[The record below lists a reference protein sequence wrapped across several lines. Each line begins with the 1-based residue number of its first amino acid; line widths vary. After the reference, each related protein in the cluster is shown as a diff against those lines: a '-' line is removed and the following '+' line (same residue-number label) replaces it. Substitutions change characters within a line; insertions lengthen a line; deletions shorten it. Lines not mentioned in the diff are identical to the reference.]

1 MGENYKAE
9 VFGIRPWKHRR
20 DVAELLHKAQQ
31 AKRRERFARTYEK
44 KPPSSPF
51 SLPPLSSSL
60 MSVRVCVAE
69 DDRVLKF
76 NVFSRVMHVSHMNL
90 GTCSIA
96 KQCNNFTSLKQIRV
110 GI

>member
-31 AKRRERFARTYEK
+31 AKRRERFARTYENK
-44 KPPSSPF
+44 
-51 SLPPLSSSL
+51 PPLSSSL
-60 MSVRVCVAE
+60 MSVRLRAACDE
-69 DDRVLKF
+69 RVLKF
-76 NVFSRVMHVSHMNL
+76 NVFFRVMYVSHLNL